1 MDFGGKGQTGH
12 MDVQR
17 KTVAVLFGGRSVEH
31 DVSILTGLQ
40 CLEALDQSRYR
51 GLPVYIAPDGQWWT
65 GEALRKRS
73 FYPLSAANAGDLQ
86 PVTLPVGV
94 PVGDGPHL
102 LAPRASLLGAKVAR
116 IGVDLAMPAL
126 HGSYGEDGTLA
137 GMLSFAGI
145 PYAGCR
151 ALGAAAAMDKHMT
164 KQLLR
169 GLGVPVLDHW
179 LAERP
184 AEGDFLTAAAVRP
197 ALEGALGSDPFP
209 VIVKPRR
216 LGSSIGVRIARDMD
230 ALLAALSAA
239 FRLDDAALVEPLVPD
254 LVEYNIAVMRR
265 GGEIVTSAVE
275 TPLKSSDLLDFSEK
289 YLSGEDAGGP
299 KLDAAPSEG
308 MASLN
313 REIAPDSLRPEED
326 ARLRDW
332 AATAFAA
339 LDMAGTPRIDF
350 LCNRTTGE
358 VWLNEVN
365 PIPGSFA
372 YFLWQAA
379 SPPLA
384 FTDLVT
390 ALIEEGL
397 ALSATGPG
405 ETAAGAGGAEIFR
418 RG

>member
-1 MDFGGKGQTGH
+1 MAER
-12 MDVQR
+12 R

-40 CLEALDQSRYR
+40 YLEALDQSRYR

-65 GEALRKRS
+65 GEALRRRG
-73 FYPLSAANAGDLQ
+73 FYPLSAANASELQ

-94 PVGDGPHL
+94 PVGGPPHL
-102 LAPRASLLGAKVAR
+102 LAPRSSLLGTKLDR
-116 IGVDLAMPAL
+116 IGIDIAVPAL
-126 HGSYGEDGTLA
+126 HGSHGEDGALA
-137 GMLSFAGI
+137 GMLTFAGI

-164 KQLLR
+164 KQVLR
-169 GLGVPVLDHW
+169 GLDIPVLDHW
-179 LAERP
+179 LATRP
-184 AEGDFLTAAAVRP
+184 GAGDFLTGETVRP
-197 ALEGALGSDPFP
+197 ALEAALGADPYP

-265 GGEIVTSAVE
+265 GGEIATSAVE
-275 TPLKSSDLLDFSEK
+275 TPLKSADLLDFREK

-313 REIAPDSLRPEED
+313 REIAPDSLTPEED
-326 ARLRDW
+326 GKLRRW
-332 AATAFAA
+332 AGAAFAA
-339 LDMAGTPRIDF
+339 LDLAGTPRIDF
-350 LCNRTTGE
+350 LCNRKTGE
-358 VWLNEVN
+358 IWLNEVN

-379 SPPLA
+379 TPPLS
-384 FTDLVT
+384 FTDLAS
-390 ALIEEGL
+390 ALVEEGL
-397 ALSATGPG
+397 ALSVTGPG
-405 ETAAGAGGAEIFR
+405 ETTAGAGGAEIFR